1 MDIKILC
8 KIETTHLLCLL
19 TTSYSRIS
27 PSTHT
32 TIRTGRFAQISEYFF
47 KKYRFYP

>member
-19 TTSYSRIS
+19 TTLYSRIS

-32 TIRTGRFAQISEYFF
+32 TIRTGCFGQISEDFF
-47 KKYRFYP
+47 KKHQSYP